1 MKDYSLNKD
10 FKDFINCLNTNNVKY
25 LLLGGYALGFHGE
38 PRTTNDIDF
47 FVSNDSE
54 NIRNLEKS
62 LIMFGTDIFKK
73 EELYES
79 GKVFYI
85 GEYPNRIEILKEAS
99 GIDFDECYKR
109 KKTFTIDEISIDVI
123 SIDDMIINKKA
134 ANRDKDIPDINKLEK
149 IKASSIQAK
158 REGGNP

>member
-1 MKDYSLNKD
+1 MKDNPLNND
-10 FKDFINCLNTNNVKY
+10 FMDFINCLNTNNVKY
-25 LLLGGYALGFHGE
+25 LLLGGYAMGFHGN
-38 PRTTNDIDF
+38 PRATNDIDF
-47 FVSNDSE
+47 LVSKDSE

-79 GKVFYI
+79 GKIFYI

-99 GIDFDECYKR
+99 GIDFEECYKR
-109 KKTFTIDEISIDVI
+109 KKTFSIDGIKIDVI

-134 ANRDKDIPDINKLEK
+134 ANRDRDIPDINTLEK
-149 IKASSIQAK
+149 IKTNSDIK
-158 REGGNP
+158 K

>member
-1 MKDYSLNKD
+1 MKDNRLNND
-10 FKDFINCLNTNNVKY
+10 FLDFINCLNKNNVKY
-25 LLLGGYALGFHGE
+25 LLIGGYAMGFHGN

-47 FVSNDSE
+47 FVSKNNE
-54 NIRNLEKS
+54 NIHNLEKS
-62 LIMFGTDIFKK
+62 LIMFGTVIFKK

-99 GIDFDECYKR
+99 GIDFDECYMR
-109 KKTFTIDEISIDVI
+109 KKTFSINEIKIDVI

-134 ANRDKDIPDINKLEK
+134 ANRDKDIPDVNTLEK
-149 IKASSIQAK
+149 IKANS
-158 REGGNP
+158 GNQ